1 MLIRILIIVFTI
13 LYQNTVYSKTT
24 DSNEFN
30 HRYLSN
36 YFSAILSYDNQDN
49 ESAIKFFNSSKYLL
63 DKHDKFL
70 KHYVFSLVEDGKVL
84 KAIRQIKNLKKKNN
98 TDFFEAK
105 LLIILDFIKKKNFK
119 GADKILKELKN
130 YQDIGT
136 YEFIIYETI
145 KSYNDLF
152 FKKKIKKKEQN
163 FGKLSLI
170 TNTLQN
176 CYLNSS
182 KTEALFSNIIDP
194 EYGDYSRYLFFYTS
208 HLIDNNKIAKVKQIS
223 SDIDPLDSGLLILQL
238 KHWIDH
244 SNYQKV
250 NNYFSCNNETDLLGE
265 FFYLISNLYSSEE
278 VFKKSNFYLQIS
290 IFLNSK
296 FDFNYSLIVE
306 NYFLNKNYN
315 LSKKALEKID
325 NNNKIYNWYKIKKIG
340 QIILEEKN
348 QEQSLNYI
356 KNNFKKIKSPSLK
369 ILYDMGNI
377 HKKFKKYDK
386 AIEYYSSVLSK
397 VESGQDAYAEV
408 LFRRGGSYERIGDYK
423 KSDSD
428 LLKSLEINPGE
439 PYVLNY
445 LAYSWLER
453 KHNIEKAID
462 MLKEAYEQEEDD
474 PYIID
479 SIGWGYYLIGDY
491 INAEK
496 LLKKAVQLMPDDPV
510 VNDHYGDIL
519 WMLDRKLQAKYF
531 WKSVLTLD
539 KTEDKM
545 KKDILNKLIYGL
557 NKFNS

>member
-1 MLIRILIIVFTI
+1 M
-13 LYQNTVYSKTT
+13 
-24 DSNEFN
+24 
-30 HRYLSN
+30 
-36 YFSAILSYDNQDN
+36 
-49 ESAIKFFNSSKYLL
+49 
-63 DKHDKFL
+63 
-70 KHYVFSLVEDGKVL
+70 
-84 KAIRQIKNLKKKNN
+84 
-98 TDFFEAK
+98 
-105 LLIILDFIKKKNFK
+105 DFIKKKNFK
-119 GADKILKELKN
+119 DADKILQELKN

-182 KTEALFSNIIDP
+182 KTETLFSNIIDP

-208 HLIDNNKIAKVKQIS
+208 HLIDNNKIAKVKQIL

-290 IFLNSK
+290 IFLNPK

-306 NYFLNKNYN
+306 NYFLNKNYH